1 MTDKSLPTPR
11 TDAIVSALRDV
22 KVAAEK
28 LTGTLG
34 DTVID
39 DAIKRL
45 HDLKRENAAL
55 RKALEDLVASDEQAR
70 SQGITG
76 YVKGSAMWK
85 KWEAAR
91 AALKEP
97 HHD

>member
-70 SQGITG
+70 SQ
-76 YVKGSAMWK
+76 MWK